1 MNPYL
6 VLGVP
11 PDADDQAIRRAYLAA
26 VKLAPPDL
34 EPKRFQA
41 VTAAYEQIKDETSRH
56 RHTLFNTTPPGDSP
70 LDVFVRYAQLR
81 RQTHPLPFEAMKN
94 FLRSCSKT

>member
-11 PDADDQAIRRAYLAA
+11 LEADDQQIRRAYLDAI
-26 VKLAPPDL
+26 KLATPESHPLRFKDL
-34 EPKRFQA
+34 TE
-41 VTAAYEQIKDETSRH
+41 AYGKIKDETSRY
-56 RHTLFNTTPPGDSP
+56 RYELFHTDSPGDSP
-70 LDVFVRYAQLR
+70 LEVFVRHARLK
-81 RQTHPLPFEAMKN
+81 TKWEPLPFEAMKE